1 MRPPSTFEAFAPL
14 GLMLAFLGAQIALTG
29 DFRPH
34 MALVLAVA
42 AGTISGFSRGYSW
55 SNISGGMFQA
65 WASGLPVLSI
75 FVFLGVLVASWTLSG
90 TVPFL
95 VKLGLG
101 AIVPDLFL
109 PVAFAVSALTG
120 ILLGSGISTV
130 GTVGIALAGVGK
142 GLGIPL
148 WLTAGAVVSG
158 AFMGNRTSPISDT
171 SILAPQMS
179 EVDRAAHV
187 KSMARSAVVPFILSL
202 VLYYVVGLFVPLALT
217 DPEESYGVIR
227 SLESC
232 FKLSP
237 VTFLPVAVVLALV
250 LSGIEP
256 LPGFFLS
263 SLSAVVVA
271 YLYQGWD
278 FNIILSVLMDG
289 GNFSTGSTLADGIV
303 NRGGLG
309 SVSMLFMMV
318 SMALC
323 MGGVLETVG
332 SMDRILKSIVSLKGF
347 IPLGGL
353 ALLTTAL
360 VSAGSGSGSVGIVVS
375 GRMFN
380 GVYRDLQVERL
391 WLSRYLV
398 EGSILIVPL
407 VPWAACGAFVASAMG
422 LSSSDGSMFMY
433 IPFSFFCLISPL
445 WALLSPKVDV

>member
-14 GLMLAFLGAQIALTG
+14 GLMLAFLGGQIALTG

-34 MALVLAVA
+34 MALMVAVA
-42 AGTISGFSRGYSW
+42 AGVLSGLSRGYRW
-55 SNISGGMFQA
+55 SHISSGMFQA

-90 TVPFL
+90 TVPFM
-95 VKLGLG
+95 VKLGLR
-101 AIVPDLFL
+101 AIVPELFL
-109 PVAFAVSALTG
+109 PVAFTTSALIG
-120 ILLGSGISTV
+120 ILLGSGNSTV
-130 GTVGIALAGVGK
+130 GTVGVALAGVGK

-179 EVDRAAHV
+179 EVDRSDHV
-187 KSMARSAVVPFILSL
+187 RIMARSALVPFVLSL
-202 VLYYVVGLFVPLALT
+202 VLYYVVGLFVPLSSSGSKEAL
-217 DPEESYGVIR
+217 EVIR
-227 SLESC
+227 SLEGS

-237 VTFLPVAVVLALV
+237 VTLVPVAVVLALV

-263 SLSAVVVA
+263 SLSAVAVA
-271 YLYQGWD
+271 YLYQGLD
-278 FNIILSVLMDG
+278 FRLILSVLMDG
-289 GNFSTGSTLADGIV
+289 GNFVTGSTVADGIV

-323 MGGVLETVG
+323 MGGVLESVG
-332 SMDRILKSIVSLKGF
+332 SMERILKSIVSLKGVL
-347 IPLGGL
+347 PLGGL
-353 ALLTTAL
+353 ALITTML
-360 VSAGSGSGSVGIVVS
+360 VSSGSGSGSVGIVVS

-398 EGSILIVPL
+398 EGSILMVPL

-422 LSSSDGSMFMY
+422 LSSSDGSIFMY

>member
-1 MRPPSTFEAFAPL
+1 MRPPSTLEAFAPL

-42 AGTISGFSRGYSW
+42 AGTISGLSRGYSW
-55 SNISGGMFQA
+55 SVISGGMFQA

-179 EVDRAAHV
+179 EVDRRAHIRV
-187 KSMARSAVVPFILSL
+187 MARSALVPFAFSL
-202 VLYYVVGLFVPLALT
+202 VLYYIVGLFVPLALT

-232 FKLSP
+232 FNLSP
-237 VTFLPVAVVLALV
+237 VALLPVAVVLALV

-278 FNIILSVLMDG
+278 LNIILSVLMDG
-289 GNFSTGSTLADGIV
+289 GNFSTGSIVADGIV

-332 SMDRILKSIVSLKGF
+332 SMERILKSIVSLKGVL
-347 IPLGGL
+347 PLGCL
-353 ALLTTAL
+353 ALLTTML
-360 VSAGSGSGSVGIVVS
+360 VSSGSGSGSVGIVVS

-380 GVYRDLQVERL
+380 GVYRDLQVDRL

-445 WALLSPKVDV
+445 WALLSPKIDV

>member
-1 MRPPSTFEAFAPL
+1 MRPLSTFEAFAPL
-14 GLMLAFLGAQIALTG
+14 VFMLTFLGGQIALTG

-34 MALVLAVA
+34 MALIVAVA
-42 AGTISGFSRGYSW
+42 AGSISGLSRGYSW
-55 SNISGGMFQA
+55 SHISGEMFQA

-95 VKLGLG
+95 VKLGLA
-101 AIVPDLFL
+101 AIVPNLFL
-109 PVAFAVSALTG
+109 PVTFTVSALTG

-130 GTVGIALAGVGK
+130 GTVGVALAGVGK
-142 GLGIPL
+142 GLGIPI

-171 SILAPQMS
+171 SILVPQMS
-179 EVDRAAHV
+179 EVDRTDYIRA
-187 KSMARSAVVPFILSL
+187 MARSAIVPFALSL
-202 VLYYVVGLFVPLALT
+202 IMYYVVGLFVPLSSF
-217 DPEESYGVIR
+217 DPAEAHDVIL
-227 SLESC
+227 SLEGC

-237 VTFLPVAVVLALV
+237 VTLLPVAVVLLLV

-263 SLSAVVVA
+263 SLSAVIVA
-271 YLYQGWD
+271 YLYQGLD
-278 FNIILSVLMDG
+278 FKFILSVLMDG
-289 GNFSTGSTLADGIV
+289 GNFATGSTVADGIV

-318 SMALC
+318 SVALC
-323 MGGVLETVG
+323 MGGVLESVG

-360 VSAGSGSGSVGIVVS
+360 VSSGSGSGSVGIVVS

-380 GVYRDLQVERL
+380 GVYRDLQVDRL

-398 EGSILIVPL
+398 EGSILVVPL
-407 VPWAACGAFVASAMG
+407 IPWAACGAFVASAMG

-445 WALLSPKVDV
+445 WALLSPKIDV